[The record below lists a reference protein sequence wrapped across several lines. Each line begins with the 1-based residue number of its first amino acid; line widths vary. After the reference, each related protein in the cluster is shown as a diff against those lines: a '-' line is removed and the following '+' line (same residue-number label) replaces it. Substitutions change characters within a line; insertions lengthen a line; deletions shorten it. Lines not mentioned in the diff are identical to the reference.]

1 MPGLGRSHGTVAGTG
16 LRSAP
21 MSGPLPLRFLCSAS
35 RAEQLGT
42 AEVEVA
48 VVGRSNVG
56 KSSLLN
62 ALANRK
68 DLARTSKTP
77 GATRLLNV
85 FELQPTPPD
94 RWLVD
99 LPGYG
104 YAKVSDTERRRWQAM
119 IEGYLVD
126 QPSLHSVLL
135 LLVDG
140 EIGPTPADLNTLAW
154 LRHIGCE
161 FRVVA
166 TKIDKVGPSRR
177 ETRRRDLLAKLELT
191 RAEVSW
197 FSAVKGIGLAEL
209 RSEVLRRLGAIET

>member
-1 MPGLGRSHGTVAGTG
+1 V
-16 LRSAP
+16 
-21 MSGPLPLRFLCSAS
+21 SGPLPLRFLCSA
-35 RAEQLGT
+35 AKAVQLPE
-42 AEVEVA
+42 AEVELA

-77 GATRLLNV
+77 GATRLINV
-85 FELQPTPPD
+85 FELRPNDQSPGG

-104 YAKVSDTERRRWQAM
+104 YAKVSENERRRWQGM
-119 IEGYLVD
+119 IEGYLID
-126 QPSLHSVLL
+126 RPSLAGVL

-140 EIGPTPADLNTLAW
+140 EIGPTASDLQTVEW
-154 LRHIGCE
+154 LRHIGRE

-166 TKIDKVGPSRR
+166 TKVDKVSSSRR
-177 ETRRRDLLAKLELT
+177 ESRRRDLLTKLAMD

-197 FSAVKGIGLAEL
+197 VSANAGIGIAEL
-209 RSEVLRRLGAIET
+209 RALVTTRLTPTG